1 MAFPL
6 VIQLGKWRRMVTIP
20 AVTRCTSQTL
30 TATQSRFPV
39 RQNEGANGVDNV
51 PFIAIST
58 GQVDGLECVLRKVG
72 LTSSGS
78 TNQFGNPVGTSTADR
93 GRVRLYR
100 DNDVGSAAGGAQI
113 DGNTPRTDTG
123 LTDTQAHLDQYDA
136 VIFGCA

>member
-58 GQVDGLECVLRKVG
+58 GQVDGLECVLRKIG

-78 TNQFGNPVGTSTADR
+78 SMVFLISFGSGIVVIEKP
-93 GRVRLYR
+93 
-100 DNDVGSAAGGAQI
+100 GSLAPLCQSESSGSS
-113 DGNTPRTDTG
+113 
-123 LTDTQAHLDQYDA
+123 
-136 VIFGCA
+136 